1 MLGAGVRRGM
11 GSCRLWWVGSWRVGK
26 GWLPGGGLSCG
37 GVSRRVQR
45 LTGRVVSLIQILH
58 RKSALEAWPTW
69 TGISREKLWL
79 LMAIRT

>member
-1 MLGAGVRRGM
+1 M
-11 GSCRLWWVGSWRVGK
+11 GSCRLCWVGSWRAEK
-26 GWLPGGGLSCG
+26 GWLLGGGLSCV
-37 GVSRRVQR
+37 GVSRRVR
-45 LTGRVVSLIQILH
+45 MPTGRVVSLIRILH